1 MMSWKLMAA
10 AIKAQRTW
18 ANLSPEQ
25 KAEVGKAAQKAAVGA
40 YTRFN
45 QQKPRA
51 QAAPAAP
58 AAQPAPGAP
67 AAAAPQP
74 PQQPQPTGDA
84 SANTTGAP
92 TAAANTT
99 HAAQADAPQA
109 GAPQADPPPPG
120 EGQHAQGA
128 APPAGERSDTAST
141 AAAAAANAVVLARA
155 HGPRLARQA
164 ASSAATH
171 SRNKASQLY
180 GMWRRSQGPQPK

>member
-25 KAEVGKAAQKAAVGA
+25 KANVGKAAQKAAVGT
-40 YTRFN
+40 YGHFN
-45 QQKPRA
+45 RQKPRA

-67 AAAAPQP
+67 VAAAPQP

-84 SANTTGAP
+84 STNTTDAP
-92 TAAANTT
+92 TAAASTT

-109 GAPQADPPPPG
+109 GAPQADPPPPD
-120 EGQHAQGA
+120 EGQPAQGA
-128 APPAGERSDTAST
+128 TPPAGERSDTAST
-141 AAAAAANAVVLARA
+141 AAAAAANAVILARA